1 MVTSEMGEPLPGLQ
15 EFTLEVVNKE
25 NSAYSRGNAGLPSG
39 KLSATPKILRRNA
52 ANTNVAKLVHWNIH
66 LTCPI
71 VSPQSRSRDRMNH
84 SPFAKPTKVDRV
96 LVVDDSS
103 DNSFLI
109 QSLLQEEGYEI
120 EIAENGEEA
129 LRKIE
134 AWQPDLIL
142 LDVMMPV
149 MDGYEVTRR
158 VRQNTALPF
167 IPILL
172 ITAYD
177 QLSVARGLDIGADD
191 FIRKPVEFDELLA
204 RVRSLLRLKHSVDE
218 RDQIARQREDF
229 VSRLTHD
236 LRTPLVA
243 ADRMMSLLSQ
253 GVMGDLSPEMR
264 EAIEIMSR
272 SNQNLLNLVNT
283 LLEVYRYEAGR
294 KTLNF
299 SPVDLPNLVQD
310 VVQELSALAID
321 KGLDLAVVQLPNP
334 KETLLVKGDRLELYR
349 VLTNLIGNAVK
360 FTDKGHVQITIEP
373 TPAKPIQAHGAV
385 ESFIQVQITDTGPGI
400 SPSDQAL
407 LFESFTQ
414 GKHKRSGS
422 GLGLHLTRRIV
433 EAHKGSIS
441 VQSSVGVGSTFTVQ
455 FPVY

>member
-1 MVTSEMGEPLPGLQ
+1 
-15 EFTLEVVNKE
+15 
-25 NSAYSRGNAGLPSG
+25 
-39 KLSATPKILRRNA
+39 
-52 ANTNVAKLVHWNIH
+52 
-66 LTCPI
+66 
-71 VSPQSRSRDRMNH
+71 MNH
-84 SPFAKPTKVDRV
+84 SPFAKPTKVDRI
-96 LVVDDSS
+96 LVVDDSA

-109 QSLLQEEGYEI
+109 QSLLQEEGYHI
-120 EIAENGEEA
+120 DIAENGQEA
-129 LRKIE
+129 LLKIE
-134 AWQPDLIL
+134 TWQPDLIL

-243 ADRMMSLLSQ
+243 ADRMLSLLAQ
-253 GVMGDLSPEMR
+253 GIMGELAPDVL
-264 EAIEIMSR
+264 EAIDIMSR
-272 SNQNLLNLVNT
+272 SNNNLLTLVNT

-299 SPVDLPNLVQD
+299 SPVDLPGLAQD
-310 VVQELSALAID
+310 VVKELSSLAID
-321 KGLDLAVVQLPNP
+321 KGLQLDTTAIPGQQAM
-334 KETLLVKGDRLELYR
+334 LLVKGDRLELYR
-349 VLTNLIGNAVK
+349 VLTNLIGNAIK
-360 FTDKGHVQITIEP
+360 FTDVGCVKIVVTATQAALLP
-373 TPAKPIQAHGAV
+373 TDVPRPM
-385 ESFIQVQITDTGPGI
+385 IQVEVEDTGQGI
-400 SPSDQAL
+400 PPEEQAS
-407 LFESFTQ
+407 LFESFVQ
-414 GKHKRSGS
+414 GKHKKSGS

-433 EAHKGSIS
+433 EAHQGKITVRSQAGQGS
-441 VQSSVGVGSTFTVQ
+441 VFTVLL
-455 FPVY
+455 PAY